1 MKFCERLRCLREE
14 RGYTQQNL
22 AETLHVTKTSISHYE
37 LGISMPSVDVI
48 IQMAE
53 IFSVSLDYLLCR
65 TDCNISYNKLI
76 KPYCKGASTEKLIE
90 TLLSLDVSH
99 RLDLLK
105 LLHYI
110 DFENSV
116 TTKQK

>member
-1 MKFCERLRCLREE
+1 MNFCERLRCLRDE

-22 AETLHVTKTSISHYE
+22 AEILHVSKNSISHYE
-37 LGISMPSVDVI
+37 LGISMPSVDI
-48 IQMAE
+48 LIQIAD
-53 IFSVSLDYLLCR
+53 IFGVSLDYLLCR
-65 TDCNISYNKLI
+65 SDCNISYDKI
-76 KPYCKGASTEKLIE
+76 VKPYCKGTSTERVIE
-90 TLLSLDVSH
+90 TILALDVSH
-99 RLDLLK
+99 RSDLLK